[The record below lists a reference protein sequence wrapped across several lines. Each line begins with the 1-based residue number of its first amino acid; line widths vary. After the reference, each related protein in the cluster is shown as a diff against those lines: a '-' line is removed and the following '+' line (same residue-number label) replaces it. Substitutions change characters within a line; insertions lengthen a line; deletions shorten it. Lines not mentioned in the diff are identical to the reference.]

1 MHTFIDG
8 YNVTRSDP
16 ATRDL
21 PLEEQRDAL
30 EERMCLHARDL
41 IGKGTYTIV
50 WDGAGGEGVVHRTEK
65 NVAFTRKPT
74 ADDSIVGRVRASRE
88 KVRIVTSDRELANR
102 CKSAAVH
109 GAEII
114 PSNKLFESAVR
125 STRTTGSDDKPT
137 GGSKRGKKGKRIS
150 GDIGIPP
157 NANKINEELKKLWVD
172 E

>member
-8 YNVTRSDP
+8 YNVTRTDP

-21 PLEEQRDAL
+21 PLAEQREHL
-30 EERMCLHARDL
+30 EGRLRLHAREL
-41 IGKGTYTIV
+41 IGKGGYTIV

-74 ADDSIVGRVRASRE
+74 ADDSIVERVRAAHE
-88 KVRIVTSDRELANR
+88 HVRVVTSDRELANR
-102 CKSAAVH
+102 CKSAASH
-109 GAEII
+109 GVEII
-114 PSNKLFESAVR
+114 PSGRFFEGATQNAR
-125 STRTTGSDDKPT
+125 SNDKVS
-137 GGSKRGKKGKRIS
+137 GGKPKRGKKGQRIS

-157 NANKINEELKKLWVD
+157 NANKINEELKKLWAD